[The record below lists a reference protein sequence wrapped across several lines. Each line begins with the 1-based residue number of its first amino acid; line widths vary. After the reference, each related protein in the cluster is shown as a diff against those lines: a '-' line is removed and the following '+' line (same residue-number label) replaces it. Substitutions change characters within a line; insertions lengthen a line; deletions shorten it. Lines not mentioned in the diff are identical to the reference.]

1 MRGAPIL
8 VLLAACAGIAPP
20 HAEPLGRAPSA
31 AEEAARP
38 RRRAGTHQERWILRR
53 GDTDVVFTLMIEI
66 ADGTGAPRFV
76 ALDDFGGVLA
86 DGEGRDSRALP
97 ARVVERIRAAV
108 SARYAPGEADP
119 VRVGDATGWRS
130 AAALHVGREIY
141 AGGLRITA
149 VATDRWEIEGALRA
163 TVSGS

>member
-1 MRGAPIL
+1 
-8 VLLAACAGIAPP
+8 V
-20 HAEPLGRAPSA
+20 PLGRAPTA
-31 AEEAARP
+31 DEEAARP
-38 RRRAGTHQERWILRR
+38 RWRPGTHQERWILRR
-53 GDTDVVFTLMIEI
+53 GDTDIVFTLMIEVTGA
-66 ADGTGAPRFV
+66 ADAPRFV

-86 DGEGRDSRALP
+86 DGEGRASRVLP
-97 ARVVERIRAAV
+97 ARLVERIRAAV
-108 SARYAPGEADP
+108 AARYAPGDVDP